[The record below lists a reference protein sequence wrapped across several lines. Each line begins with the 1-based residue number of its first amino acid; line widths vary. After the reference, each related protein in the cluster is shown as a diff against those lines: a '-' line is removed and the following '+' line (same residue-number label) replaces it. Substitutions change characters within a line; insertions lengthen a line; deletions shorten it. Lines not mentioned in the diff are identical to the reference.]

1 MSDDSGNAIKEVPG
15 QQRGSNAG
23 NGKIGQISFPVCSIL
38 PNDPVQMMLKR
49 RHCNAKVF
57 ARVKYFSCV
66 ASITNS
72 VLNFECYMN

>member
-15 QQRGSNAG
+15 QQGGSNAG

-57 ARVKYFSCV
+57 AIVKNFSCV
-66 ASITNS
+66 ASIIN
-72 VLNFECYMN
+72 